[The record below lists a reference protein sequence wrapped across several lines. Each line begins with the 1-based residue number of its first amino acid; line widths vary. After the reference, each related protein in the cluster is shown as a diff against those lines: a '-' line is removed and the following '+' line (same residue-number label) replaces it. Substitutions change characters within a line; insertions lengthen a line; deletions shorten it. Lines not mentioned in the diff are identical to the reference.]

1 MKSKRND
8 AFQNKSIKVPFVV
21 PNIDSS
27 DKKAIA
33 IALKSNLLTDGPI
46 LRKFE
51 KEFSRFTG
59 SKYAIGVSN
68 ATSALQ
74 LSLKSL
80 GIGKGDEVIIPDITF
95 VATANA
101 VLFTGATPVL
111 ADVNDAGAR
120 QLRAEHC
127 RDQRGREHTVCDGA
141 AEARTRGVFAVEMH
155 RVGVARNAA
164 EQHYVAFCYG
174 AAVEIAHADREV
186 FKIVAI
192 EFAVVCHLGLGF
204 RLGRHCG
211 FP

>member
-8 AFQNKSIKVPFVV
+8 AFKNKSIKVPFVV

-111 ADVNDAGAR
+111 ADVNEDDLNISINSIDKTL
-120 QLRAEHC
+120 QK
-127 RDQRGREHTVCDGA
+127 
-141 AEARTRGVFAVEMH
+141 
-155 RVGVARNAA
+155 N
-164 EQHYVAFCYG
+164 
-174 AAVEIAHADREV
+174 
-186 FKIVAI
+186 
-192 EFAVVCHLGLGF
+192 
-204 RLGRHCG
+204 
-211 FP
+211 

>member
-8 AFQNKSIKVPFVV
+8 AFQNKSIRVPFVL

-101 VLFTGATPVL
+101 VLFP
-111 ADVNDAGAR
+111 
-120 QLRAEHC
+120 
-127 RDQRGREHTVCDGA
+127 
-141 AEARTRGVFAVEMH
+141 
-155 RVGVARNAA
+155 
-164 EQHYVAFCYG
+164 
-174 AAVEIAHADREV
+174 
-186 FKIVAI
+186 
-192 EFAVVCHLGLGF
+192 
-204 RLGRHCG
+204 
-211 FP
+211 